1 MVMIF
6 YCIKDHVT
14 QKLIITL
21 WELVQIILVQYPIKQ
36 HAGKHHQAVWS
47 YYTYMPNTNPS
58 NVPSASPTDL

>member
-1 MVMIF
+1 MVMIC

-21 WELVQIILVQYPIKQ
+21 WELVQIILVHYPT
-36 HAGKHHQAVWS
+36 KHHENKNHQAVWS